1 MPVERGFAGMPV
13 VPLALTHGVGHA
25 WLCVVRMDGRPRI
38 VPGVTAVAGDD
49 GPAGLLVLVKACR
62 PLGEW
67 NLPRRQPMAVLSGTA
82 LTPTW
87 PLSPSPTPAARRSDL
102 ASRPS

>member
-38 VPGVTAVAGDD
+38 VPGVTAVGRGYD
-49 GPAGLLVLVKACR
+49 GPAGPLVLVK
-62 PLGEW
+62 
-67 NLPRRQPMAVLSGTA
+67 T
-82 LTPTW
+82 
-87 PLSPSPTPAARRSDL
+87 
-102 ASRPS
+102 